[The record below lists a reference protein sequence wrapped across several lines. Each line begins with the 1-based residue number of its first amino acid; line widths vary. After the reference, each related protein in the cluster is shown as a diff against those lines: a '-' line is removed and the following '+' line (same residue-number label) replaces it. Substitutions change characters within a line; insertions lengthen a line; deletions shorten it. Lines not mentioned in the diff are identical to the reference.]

1 MPDFTFKKFS
11 IAQDRCAMKVGTDGV
26 LLGAW
31 ATGGNRIL
39 DVGTGTG
46 VIALMMAQRFHNS
59 FIEAIDI
66 DMDACKQA
74 SENVSASPFAA
85 QISVKHISLQ
95 DYVKEQCAI
104 TNDEMGFF
112 DSIVCNPPFFS
123 NSLKNSDKQR
133 TLARHTDTL
142 QHEEL
147 MTCVAQLLEIS
158 LGELSVIVPADAK
171 RHIDDCAALAG
182 LFPSRA
188 FGVYT
193 SERKPVRRF
202 LLAYRRI
209 PSSQI
214 ETDSLLIGGN
224 AYRNLLK
231 DFYLQL

>member
-1 MPDFTFKKFS
+1 
-11 IAQDRCAMKVGTDGV
+11 MKVGTDGV

-39 DVGTGTG
+39 DIGTGTG

-66 DMDACKQA
+66 DLDAYKQA
-74 SENVSASPFAA
+74 TENVSASPFAT

-95 DYVKEQCAI
+95 GFVKDQCAI
-104 TNDEMGFF
+104 TNDKMGCF

-123 NSLKNSDKQR
+123 NSMKNSDKQR
-133 TLARHTDTL
+133 ALARHTDTL
-142 QHEEL
+142 KHEEL
-147 MTCVAQLLEIS
+147 MKCVAPLLESS
-158 LGELSVIVPADAK
+158 LGEFSVIVPADAK
-171 RHIDDCAALAG
+171 RHFDDCAALAG
-182 LFPSRA
+182 LFPSRVCS
-188 FGVYT
+188 VYT

-202 LLAYRRI
+202 LLAYRKI

-214 ETDSLLIGGN
+214 DSDSLLIGSK
-224 AYRNLLK
+224 AYRNLLQ